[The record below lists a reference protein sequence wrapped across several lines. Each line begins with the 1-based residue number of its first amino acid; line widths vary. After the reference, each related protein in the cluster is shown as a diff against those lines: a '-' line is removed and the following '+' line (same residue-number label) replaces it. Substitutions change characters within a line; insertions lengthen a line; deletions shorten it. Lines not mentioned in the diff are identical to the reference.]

1 MEESSTIIEFVDN
14 AEEQRRVSMPTL
26 SERTIWK
33 GYQWGA
39 VILPIMIMLSHW
51 YIFYVF
57 SQNTQEVLK
66 YPEANEI
73 CIAWIYSL
81 LYLIIPLMLM
91 PATYL
96 FRWCNLFRV
105 PFIYFIF
112 INVERWYYG
121 DWFCTNE
128 MVDTH
133 YVLIYCII
141 CIYVLEL
148 LGVGWRYRRTLA
160 SKIKAGIM
168 AITRRGRHIS
178 NKKEDSDEK
187 YKEILSIIESKG
199 HGEV

>member
-1 MEESSTIIEFVDN
+1 MEESTIIEFVDN
-14 AEEQRRVSMPTL
+14 DEEQRKVSMPTL

-39 VILPIMIMLSHW
+39 VILPIVIMLSHW

-57 SQNTQEVLK
+57 SKNTQEVLK

-105 PFIYFIF
+105 PFVYFIF

-133 YVLIYCII
+133 YVLIYCIM
-141 CIYVLEL
+141 CIYLLEL
-148 LGVGWRYRRTLA
+148 LGVGWRYRYVLPK
-160 SKIKAGIM
+160 KIKTWFST
-168 AITRRGRHIS
+168 ITRKNRKVF
-178 NKKEDSDEK
+178 KKTTEKDER
-187 YKEILSIIESKG
+187 YKEILSIIESKD
-199 HGEV
+199 HDEV